1 MAGGEQR
8 DLLLNLADVVVATF
22 EVDVLDCYA
31 FARAFAEG
39 AVDDSKRAT
48 YEIDMS
54 EHMLYGH

>member
-1 MAGGEQR
+1 M
-8 DLLLNLADVVVATF
+8 LNLADVVVATF

-48 YEIDMS
+48 YEIAMS